1 MERLTLATSSG
12 LPLALLAFHVLNG
25 TIALV
30 AGSVAIVA
38 RKGSVW
44 HRRSGLVFVATMI
57 AMGLTGVGIALYE
70 GKTDVAAGALTAYLV
85 FTAWTAIRPLA
96 EGARRIDIALM
107 LLAWIFAIGTWIEA
121 VETLGM
127 PGMKRDGVPAGIQ
140 FFFAIVITCAALGD
154 VRLIRDGGITGTRR
168 LARHLWRMS
177 FGLWIATG
185 SFIAQL
191 VRMPFMPDWMRS
203 IPVILVLAAGPLVLL
218 VYWMWRVRLRQ
229 NLKGLMIS
237 VRASRAEP
245 VSSRV

>member
-12 LPLALLAFHVLNG
+12 WPFALLVFHVLAA
-25 TIALV
+25 TIALA

-44 HRRSGLVFVATMI
+44 HRRSGVVFVYMMI
-57 AMGLTGVGIALYE
+57 AMGLAGVGIAVYE

-127 PGMKRDGVPAGIQ
+127 PGMKRDGVPAGMQ
-140 FFFAIVITCAALGD
+140 FFFAIVITCAAVGD
-154 VRLIRDGGITGTRR
+154 VRLIRGGITGTRR

-229 NLKGLMIS
+229 NLKGLMLSI
-237 VRASRAEP
+237 RTASPGAA
-245 VSSRV
+245 SSGV